1 MVLLIRWMIIWM
13 VLGVEEGE
21 KVLKRE
27 ESEKVP
33 LFLALVSW
41 YMALP
46 FFFFFFLRQS
56 EAVIDMLVGS
66 VVSSLQNGL

>member
-33 LFLALVSW
+33 LFLDLVSW

-46 FFFFFFLRQS
+46 FFFFFFFK
-56 EAVIDMLVGS
+56 AI
-66 VVSSLQNGL
+66 

>member
-1 MVLLIRWMIIWM
+1 MLLGLGQNGHTTDSGENSVVLLIHSMVIWM

-33 LFLALVSW
+33 VSGFSLLV
-41 YMALP
+41 
-46 FFFFFFLRQS
+46 
-56 EAVIDMLVGS
+56 
-66 VVSSLQNGL
+66 

>member
-1 MVLLIRWMIIWM
+1 MVLLIHSMVIWM

-33 LFLALVSW
+33 VSGFSLLV
-41 YMALP
+41 
-46 FFFFFFLRQS
+46 
-56 EAVIDMLVGS
+56 
-66 VVSSLQNGL
+66 